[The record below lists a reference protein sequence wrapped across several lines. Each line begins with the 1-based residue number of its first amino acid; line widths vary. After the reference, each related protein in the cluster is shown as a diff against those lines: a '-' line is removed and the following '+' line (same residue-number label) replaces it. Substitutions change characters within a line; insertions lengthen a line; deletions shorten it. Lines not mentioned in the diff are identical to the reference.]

1 MLSIWGHDK
10 ESRCPSGKS
19 ACLCTFLCLEYCTLF
34 SAFAVIDLA
43 AFSRCYVFFCFAFFF
58 FKSLL
63 VSSEMASGWKMQQY
77 WLGLKHTE
85 ARIIN
90 DHRQLPLSTCMR
102 WSFSLLTP
110 DYVEIQM
117 GWFFLL
123 LSPFFFSFSSDDQ
136 IFILLFQILFKSH
149 IDSSPKPDHF
159 ITSAHPLNWESEIT
173 PKSYEIASIRWFI
186 VTLVNSRPNTW
197 FISFCN
203 SKTRTFTCSH
213 SFKKSSTWAF
223 TPLCFG
229 RMGFLFQLLVRFIF
243 PSLGPCPRDFLCNL
257 LFAYIKGQK

>member
-63 VSSEMASGWKMQQY
+63 VSSEMTSGWKMQQY

-159 ITSAHPLNWESEIT
+159 ITSAHPLNWESEIP
-173 PKSYEIASIRWFI
+173 PKSYELASIRWFI
-186 VTLVNSRPNTW
+186 VTLVNSRPN
-197 FISFCN
+197 S
-203 SKTRTFTCSH
+203 RD
-213 SFKKSSTWAF
+213 
-223 TPLCFG
+223 
-229 RMGFLFQLLVRFIF
+229 LLVFATQKQGLLLVPIPSRKVAPGLLPPYALGGWASSFNCWCVLFFHLWALVLETFFVIF
-243 PSLGPCPRDFLCNL
+243 CLH
-257 LFAYIKGQK
+257 I